1 MIEKPNLQE
10 SLYGFETI
18 FNEIALLY
26 KNNKLPN
33 KILLSGPKGS
43 GKSTLAYHIINY
55 ILSSKED
62 FSYNSKDKL
71 INKNNKSFILL
82 NNKTHPNFFLVDL
95 KNDKK
100 YIEISQTRE
109 MINYVNKSNFNQLPK
124 FILIDNV
131 EYLNKNSL
139 NSLLKIIEEPN
150 LNVFFILIHDSNK
163 RLVDTL
169 RSRCLI
175 FKINHTF
182 DQTMYITNKLLN
194 ANLLNIV
201 NHDLINYY
209 LSPGNYLN
217 LISFSKINNLDLT
230 KYNIVDFLS
239 LLINEKFYIK
249 NDFIKSYIFVLIE
262 LYFLKIFANSI
273 NKSEVIN
280 LYTKFIHKINDTVK
294 YNLDHETL
302 FLEFKSK
309 VLNG

>member
-10 SLYGFETI
+10 SLYGFDTI

-26 KNNKLPN
+26 KNHKLPN
-33 KILLSGPKGS
+33 KMLLSGPKGS

>member
-10 SLYGFETI
+10 SLYGFDTI

-71 INKNNKSFILL
+71 INKKNKSFILL

-139 NSLLKIIEEPN
+139 NSLLKIILPVVFVAAIDSVASAEFTITLTCKLKFFGPPLIIGVVTSFPFIVFPFTVNTELLFVTNSTLSTLMLLGTLICLTSVLASKITGEAFSTAFPDSFIKVLGLISIIFSPLIDG
-150 LNVFFILIHDSNK
+150 LNDIKRINKLNKIGLSFFIKLIHFFSN
-163 RLVDTL
+163 
-169 RSRCLI
+169 I
-175 FKINHTF
+175 F
-182 DQTMYITNKLLN
+182 L
-194 ANLLNIV
+194 
-201 NHDLINYY
+201 
-209 LSPGNYLN
+209 
-217 LISFSKINNLDLT
+217 
-230 KYNIVDFLS
+230 
-239 LLINEKFYIK
+239 
-249 NDFIKSYIFVLIE
+249 
-262 LYFLKIFANSI
+262 
-273 NKSEVIN
+273 
-280 LYTKFIHKINDTVK
+280 
-294 YNLDHETL
+294 
-302 FLEFKSK
+302 
-309 VLNG
+309 